1 MIQPSAQLMCVTLRA
16 PINIHKIIIII
27 IIILITMIITIKLT
41 SLVAGFLAVL
51 VCVCFEKCYI
61 LFLSFV
67 ASGCERLT

>member
-41 SLVAGFLAVL
+41 SLVAGFQAVL
-51 VCVCFEKCYI
+51 VCVCVSKNVIFCFFR
-61 LFLSFV
+61 LLRLA
-67 ASGCERLT
+67 ASD